1 MVRRDRGGSDFDPY
15 GVQTALNIGATQL
28 AMPSAPPPTYAF
40 GEENSVGSPPVPAEG
55 LPTGWTMEQWNHYG
69 QQWLDGQQAA
79 AVTTPVE
86 SSYAAPVEPSYSPPI
101 ESMATSNM
109 LDSTTSVAD
118 KTREL
123 DEIPRTDI
131 LDFDL

>member
-1 MVRRDRGGSDFDPY
+1 
-15 GVQTALNIGATQL
+15 
-28 AMPSAPPPTYAF
+28 MPSAPPPTYAF
-40 GEENSVGSPPVPAEG
+40 GEENSVGGPPVPAEG

-79 AVTTPVE
+79 AVTTPAE
-86 SSYAAPVEPSYSPPI
+86 SPYAAPVEPSYSPPVEPSYSPPV
-101 ESMATSNM
+101 ESMAASNL
-109 LDSTTSVAD
+109 LDSTPSVSG